1 MKKLMNKKGFTL
13 IEMLVVIAII
23 AVLVAIIVPTVTSAT
38 GKAAAATNAA
48 NLRTY
53 IAELAVAELNGD
65 ITITAGASEGAAA
78 TITAKEGKTAPI
90 APTMKNVGNESY
102 GTVQVI
108 KAADGTL
115 TAQAPV
121 NGENAGTKTL
131 TQFATYAEKGAWS

>member
-65 ITITAGASEGAAA
+65 ITITAGASSGDAA
-78 TITAKEGKTAPI
+78 TITAKTGKTAPT
-90 APTMKNVGNESY
+90 APTMKNVGTESY
-102 GTVQVI
+102 TTVQVI

-115 TAQAPV
+115 TARAT
-121 NGENAGTKTL
+121 GTGTGAATRTL
-131 TQFATYAEKGAWS
+131 TDFATYAEKGAWS